1 MTRAAVVAAVL
12 VAAAAAAVVAAGGPG
27 DYYEVLGVPRDADD
41 GAIKRAYRK
50 LSLKLHPDKNP
61 GDEEAARRFTE
72 VNRAYEVLSD
82 AEKRPIYDL
91 DGVEGLERHEKGVN
105 APANPFDML
114 FGGGQGGR
122 RKGQDAG
129 VEVEVSL
136 EDLYNG
142 GSRSARIHR
151 NVICPK
157 CRGTGAKD
165 GDVKKCAT
173 CQGRGVR
180 MVQQQM
186 APGFVVQMQET
197 CPDCGGR
204 GNVAKQA
211 CPHCAGRKV
220 VPEEK
225 TLTAHIERG
234 MASDAEVRFE
244 RESEQQPGIVPGD
257 VVFKFKTVSHPRFR
271 RDGDHLHHEM
281 HLNLREALLGFKRA
295 VRHLDGRDVP
305 VEYTG
310 ITQPFETRRVV
321 GEGMPVHNFPSQRGD
336 LYIKYIVDLPRTLS
350 DDQKAAVAANFQ

>member
-1 MTRAAVVAAVL
+1 MARGGWLRLAAVL
-12 VAAAAAAVVAAGGPG
+12 AVVAAAAAAGA
-27 DYYEVLGVPRDADD
+27 DFYEVLGVARDADD

-105 APANPFDML
+105 APANPFEML

-129 VEVEVSL
+129 VEMEVTL
-136 EDLYNG
+136 EELYNG
-142 GSRSARIHR
+142 GSRSARINR
-151 NVICPK
+151 NIICPK

-165 GDVKKCAT
+165 GDVKKCAA

-197 CPDCGGR
+197 CPECGGR
-204 GNVAKQA
+204 GNVAKSA
-211 CPHCAGRKV
+211 CPHCNGRKV
-220 VPEEK
+220 IGEEK
-225 TLTAHIERG
+225 MLTAQIERG
-234 MASDAEVRFE
+234 MASDGEVRFE
-244 RESEQQPGIVPGD
+244 RESEQQPGIIPGD
-257 VVFKFKTVSHPRFR
+257 VIFKFKAAPHPRFR
-271 RDGDHLHHEM
+271 REGDNLHHDM
-281 HLNLREALLGFKRA
+281 HLNLREALLGFKRF
-295 VRHLDGRDVP
+295 VRHLDSRDVP

-310 ITQPFETRRVV
+310 VTQPFEVRKVA

-336 LYIKYIVDLPRTLS
+336 LFIKYIVDLPKTLA
-350 DDQKAAVAANFQ
+350 DDQKAAIATHFQ